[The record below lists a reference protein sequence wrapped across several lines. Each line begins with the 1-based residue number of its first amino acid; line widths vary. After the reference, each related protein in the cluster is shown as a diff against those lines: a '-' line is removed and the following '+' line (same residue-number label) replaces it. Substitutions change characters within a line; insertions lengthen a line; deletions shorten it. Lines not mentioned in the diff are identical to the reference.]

1 MVANREWTNVIDV
14 LNDFGKFL
22 VEEYKDQL
30 ILNDVNATDTLY
42 NSVKLLPIKVT
53 NGYFEVQLSLEDY
66 WKYVENGRKAGK
78 WPPISA
84 IAKWIEIKPVLPR
97 PMDNGKLPTTQQLA
111 FLISRKIG
119 LEGIAPRPLLQ
130 KSVDNVWDVFE
141 EYIAEAF
148 AKDLE
153 NDIEITLGTLRG

>member
-1 MVANREWTNVIDV
+1 MEFQNTLSV

-42 NSVKLLPIKVT
+42 NSVKLLPIKVS
-53 NGYFEVQLSLEDY
+53 NDYFEVQLSLEPY
-66 WKYVENGRKAGK
+66 WKYVEKGRLPGK

-84 IAKWIEIKPVLPR
+84 IEKWVEIKPVLPR
-97 PMDNGKLPTTQQLA
+97 PMKNGKLPTNKQLA

-119 LEGIAPRPLLQ
+119 LEGIKPRPLLQ
-130 KSVDNVWDVFE
+130 QSVEEVWDIMREYLE
-141 EYIAEAF
+141 EAL
-148 AKDLE
+148 AKDVQ
-153 NDIEITLGTLRG
+153 NEITMVMGRMRP

>member
-14 LNDFGKFL
+14 LNDFGQML

-30 ILNDVNATDTLY
+30 ILNDVNASDELY
-42 NSVKLLPIKVT
+42 NSVNYIFKE
-53 NGYFEVQLSLEDY
+53 NGGTFEVSLELADY

-130 KSVDNVWDVFE
+130 QSIEEVWDIMREYLE
-141 EYIAEAF
+141 EAL
-148 AKDLE
+148 AKDVE
-153 NDIEITLGTLRG
+153 NEISMVTGRMRP